1 MMLSV
6 PQTGFAA
13 ERMPAPSAVVQQ
25 QKTITGT
32 IVDEKGE
39 PIVGASVFEEGTRN
53 GTITDADGNFSL
65 RVKPNATLTVSY
77 IGYGDKMIAVE
88 GKTHLKI
95 SMSAEDT
102 ELNEVVVTAL
112 GIKRE
117 KKALGYA
124 LQEVNTAGLTENK
137 STSVANMLQGKVAGV
152 QITQSGTGLGGST
165 RIVMRGLNSLGGN
178 NQPLWVVD
186 GIPINDESAQTASQW
201 GGTDSYGSA
210 SQINPE
216 DIATISVLK
225 GAMVVGRRMVL
236 LLSRL
241 RAVLMGNL

>member
-1 MMLSV
+1 MTSQGKKIGTASTLLISVMMLSV

-13 ERMPAPSAVVQQ
+13 GRMPAPSAVVQQ
-25 QKTITGT
+25 QKTIT

-102 ELNEVVVTAL
+102 ELNEVVVTA
-112 GIKRE
+112 
-117 KKALGYA
+117 
-124 LQEVNTAGLTENK
+124 
-137 STSVANMLQGKVAGV
+137 
-152 QITQSGTGLGGST
+152 
-165 RIVMRGLNSLGGN
+165 RGLNVRKK
-178 NQPLWVVD
+178 P
-186 GIPINDESAQTASQW
+186 
-201 GGTDSYGSA
+201 
-210 SQINPE
+210 
-216 DIATISVLK
+216 SVMRCK
-225 GAMVVGRRMVL
+225 K
-236 LLSRL
+236 
-241 RAVLMGNL
+241 